1 MAGRPRAAVPPPPP
15 PRRRQT
21 RLGRGTR
28 RPARHDQRLLRLL
41 APHPGRRS
49 RPPDQ
54 AWSAIAA
61 AVELT
66 RPAYASW
73 EEFDRSFLA
82 GRMCWQL
89 GTERFGQPKAEG
101 DGERWASVTEHLLT
115 RDDRPRRQLPW

>member
-15 PRRRQT
+15 PPPDSPWPRNTQ
-21 RLGRGTR
+21 

-41 APHPGRRS
+41 APHPGRRA
-49 RPPDQ
+49 RPPDE

-61 AVELT
+61 VMELT

-89 GTERFGQPKAEG
+89 GTERFGQRKAED

-115 RDDRPRRQLPW
+115 RDDRPWRQLPW